1 MSLAL
6 LALFLGMMVFGIP
19 LAVAMGI
26 SSVVVLFAYTDIPLN
41 LMTQSMFSS
50 MNSFIMVAVPLFI
63 LSGILMDEGGVADK
77 IFRFANALLG

>member
-1 MSLAL
+1 MSLTL
-6 LALFLGMMVFGIP
+6 LVLFLVMMAFGIP

-26 SSVVVLFAYTDIPLN
+26 SSVVVLFTYTDIPLN

-63 LSGILMDEGGVADK
+63 LSGILMD
-77 IFRFANALLG
+77 